1 MPTTAGDIADRL
13 QTGQV
18 FVNGMVAS
26 NPRFPFGGVK
36 DSGFGRELGIEGFT
50 AFANIKTCRFAG
62 LDDGGTAG

>member
-1 MPTTAGDIADRL
+1 M
-13 QTGQV
+13 
-18 FVNGMVAS
+18 NGMVAS

-62 LDDGGTAG
+62 LDGGGTAG